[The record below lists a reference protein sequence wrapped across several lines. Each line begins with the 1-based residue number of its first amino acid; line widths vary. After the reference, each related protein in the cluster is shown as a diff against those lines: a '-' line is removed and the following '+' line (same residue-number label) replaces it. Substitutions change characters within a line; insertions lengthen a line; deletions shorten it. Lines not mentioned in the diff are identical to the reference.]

1 MRSKAVALMSIV
13 FVGVVLSTTMLGA
26 QGTTSGSLRGV
37 VTDPQGLV
45 TPGVTVVATSE
56 ALIGGRQA
64 TVTSAQGV
72 YRFPSLPPGLY
83 ALEASLSGFQSIR
96 QDNVV
101 VSLGTSLEINLQL
114 ADLTISEE
122 IVVVAESAQVST
134 VSNSAGYNMDQDFIE
149 RQPVS
154 RTYPNDL
161 MNYAPGIVENRAYG
175 APSDSQ
181 NSYSLD
187 GVDVSDPTTG
197 DQWVFPSMD
206 WVQEVEVAG
215 LGADAEVG
223 GFLGAQ
229 VNVITKSGGN
239 EFHGDVRAYYS
250 GGSLNSEN
258 APEGAE
264 GVNKV
269 DTDWDASVSLGGK
282 IITDKLW
289 YFISGNERSRS
300 VEPFYSEGAPVDDRH
315 NTTRDY
321 SRYLGKLS
329 FQPSVSH
336 RLMGLIDYDAVN
348 EDYRGVGDLTL
359 ASAAYIQDSPSYTYN
374 ASWEWL
380 VNDSNFMTAKI
391 TGYDGTSDFLARNGD
406 IPGRYDLDTSFEWVN
421 YAEDLYW
428 DTGRTT
434 ADFSWSLFADGL
446 LTAKDSHN
454 FKFGA
459 TWERLSDD
467 EVENR
472 LGGFTYA
479 DDTYYGGEDGY
490 GCYPLDDYWE
500 DPTCALFSSDREGEW
515 DLHGRME
522 GLHAYAQDSW
532 KIGHFAV
539 NLGVRYSQYT
549 GRFAGGDQDVYDVNM
564 WAPRFGV
571 VWDLFGNGKTALKAH
586 YGRYY
591 DGIAVAAFD
600 RERSGEAFPG
610 TEYWDWD
617 FAAEEWYQ
625 SGGSADDFADM
636 DPDIKH
642 PYVDQFVATVE
653 HQLGANLV
661 LGLDYIN
668 REFRDIS
675 AMVTSNV
682 GDYDALVAPENPLT
696 GGNLPFFEL
705 LYEPEFVITN
715 PENADRE
722 YQAVILRA
730 TKRYSGVW
738 TLDASLAWSDL
749 QGNADYGAPSYVTE
763 FEDLNG
769 LVNAEGVLPDNSE
782 WVFKLSGSV
791 DLPWNFMLAG
801 FYQFQTGEYWTP
813 YVRVRGLLENDRTG
827 VFMTPR
833 GSQQYDNR
841 DFLDLHLEWKT
852 GLSQRMGLTL
862 MVDVFNAFDSDKVT
876 SLSTRWGDYR
886 YQWDA
891 HPEESE
897 WRESSS
903 YQSPLSIQTPRQ
915 IRLGAKFSF

>member
-1 MRSKAVALMSIV
+1 MGI
-13 FVGVVLSTTMLGA
+13 VLSTQPLSA
-26 QGTTSGSLRGV
+26 QGTTTGNIRGV
-37 VTDPQGLV
+37 VQDPDGLA

-64 TVTSAQGV
+64 TVTGANGV
-72 YRFPSLPPGLY
+72 YRFPSLPPGFY
-83 ALEASLSGFQSIR
+83 SLEASLAGFQSVR

-101 VSLGTSLEINLQL
+101 VSLGKSLEIVLQL
-114 ADLTISEE
+114 GDLTMTDE
-122 IVVVAESAQVST
+122 IVVVAESTQVST
-134 VSNSAGYNMDQDFIE
+134 VSNSVSYNLGQQFIE

-161 MNYAPGIVENRAYG
+161 MNYAPGILGGQAYG

-215 LGADAEVG
+215 LGADAEFG

-229 VNVITKSGGN
+229 VNLITKSGGN
-239 EFHGDVRAYYS
+239 EFRGDARLYYS

-258 APEGAE
+258 APEGVE
-264 GVNKV
+264 GVNTV
-269 DTDWDASVSLGGK
+269 NSDWDASLSFGGK

-289 YFISGNERSRS
+289 FFVSGNERARA
-300 VEPFYSEGAPVDDRH
+300 VEPFYGEGAPLDDRSD
-315 NTTRDY
+315 TTREY
-321 SRYLGKLS
+321 SRYLGKLTLQANES
-329 FQPSVSH
+329 S
-336 RLMGLIDYDAVN
+336 RLLALVDYDAVY
-348 EDYRGVGDLTL
+348 EDRRGVGDLTL

-380 VNDSNFMTAKI
+380 VNDSNFLTAKI
-391 TGYDGTSDFLARNGD
+391 TGYDGVSDFLARNGD
-406 IPGRYDLDTSFEWVN
+406 IPGRYDLDTGFEWQN
-421 YAEDLYW
+421 LAEETYW

-434 ADFSWSLFADGL
+434 IDLSWSLFADGL
-446 LTAKDSHN
+446 FTSKDSHN

-459 TWERLSDD
+459 TWERLTDD

-472 LGGFTYA
+472 LGGFTYT

-490 GCYPLDDYWE
+490 GCYPLDDYFD
-500 DPTCALFSSDREGEW
+500 DPMCALYSSDRGGEW
-515 DLHGRME
+515 DLHGRMQ

-532 KIGHFAV
+532 KVGRFAV

-549 GRFAGGDQDVYDVNM
+549 GKFSGGDRDVYDVNM
-564 WAPRFGV
+564 WAPRLGA
-571 VWDLFGNGKTALKAH
+571 VWDLFGDGQTALKFH

-617 FAAEEWYQ
+617 FELEEWYPN
-625 SGGSADDFADM
+625 GGSADDFADV
-636 DPDIKH
+636 DPNINH
-642 PYVDQFVATVE
+642 PYVDQFIATIE
-653 HQLGANLV
+653 HQVAANLI

-668 REFRDIS
+668 REFREIS

-682 GDYDALVAPENPLT
+682 GDYDALHAPDNPLT
-696 GGNLPFFEL
+696 GGSLPFFEL

-715 PENADRE
+715 PGDAYRD
-722 YQAVILRA
+722 YQAVILRLA
-730 TKRYSGVW
+730 KRYSGRW
-738 TLDASLAWSDL
+738 ALDASLTWSDL
-749 QGNADYGAPSYVTE
+749 QGNADYGATSYVDE

-769 LVNAEGVLPDNSE
+769 LVNAEGSLPGNSD
-782 WVFKLSGSV
+782 WAFKLYGSV
-791 DLPWNFMLAG
+791 DLPWNFMLSG
-801 FYQFQTGEYWTP
+801 FYQYRTGEYWTP
-813 YVRVRGLLENDRTG
+813 YVRVRGLLENDRSN

-833 GSQQYDNR
+833 GSEQYDNR
-841 DFLDLHLEWKT
+841 DFLDLHLEWT
-852 GLSQRMGLTL
+852 ADLSERMGLTL
-862 MVDVFNAFDSDKVT
+862 MVDVFNVFDSEKVT
-876 SLSTRWGDYR
+876 SVSTRWGDYR

-897 WRESSS
+897 WRGSSS
-903 YQSPLSIQTPRQ
+903 YETPLSIQTPRQ